1 MAQLSI
7 PGGRGS
13 RRSLHLDMT
22 PMVDLAFLL
31 LTFFV
36 LTMTI
41 NEEHVLK
48 MQMPEQD
55 TKTEP
60 PEINQARVL
69 TVLLGEANKV
79 FYFQGSERVQ
89 VTDFAPT
96 GIRKLLKESMIKRS
110 DLVVLIKPTSKCRYQ
125 NLIDIMDEV
134 RIAGLE
140 NYYVV
145 KESAED
151 REIARG
157 WSKSP
162 NSHHQIK

>member
-48 MQMPEQD
+48 MQMP
-55 TKTEP
+55 
-60 PEINQARVL
+60 
-69 TVLLGEANKV
+69 
-79 FYFQGSERVQ
+79 
-89 VTDFAPT
+89 
-96 GIRKLLKESMIKRS
+96 
-110 DLVVLIKPTSKCRYQ
+110 
-125 NLIDIMDEV
+125 
-134 RIAGLE
+134 
-140 NYYVV
+140 
-145 KESAED
+145 
-151 REIARG
+151 
-157 WSKSP
+157 
-162 NSHHQIK
+162 

>member
-41 NEEHVLK
+41 NEEYVLK
-48 MQMPEQD
+48 MQLPEQD

-60 PEINQARVL
+60 PKVNQARVL
-69 TVLLGEANKV
+69 TVLLGESDKV
-79 FYFQGSERVQ
+79 FYFQGSDRVLA
-89 VTDFAPT
+89 TDYGPT
-96 GIRKLLKESMIKRS
+96 GIRKILKESMARRH
-110 DLVVLIKPTSKCRYQ
+110 DLVVLIKPTSRCRYK

-134 RIAGLE
+134 QIVSLKD
-140 NYYVV
+140 YYLV

-151 REIARG
+151 RAIVQDWGKSSSARQ
-157 WSKSP
+157 P
-162 NSHHQIK
+162 N